1 MAALVG
7 YTVLSYLIFSS
18 VSVRSADIILVLCL
32 TTTTTDSI
40 MVDLITQRSSMT
52 LLVDT
57 TVILFVV
64 VASYLTH
71 AQTRTVK
78 NKEEKTRKY
87 YFILRLK
94 GSTECHRD
102 FATPV

>member
-18 VSVRSADIILVLCL
+18 VSVRSADIIVVLCL

-52 LLVDT
+52 LLVITALLVDT
-57 TVILFVV
+57 RVLVMILFVIV
-64 VASYLTH
+64 TS
-71 AQTRTVK
+71 
-78 NKEEKTRKY
+78 
-87 YFILRLK
+87 
-94 GSTECHRD
+94 
-102 FATPV
+102 

>member
-52 LLVDT
+52 LLVIRALLVDT
-57 TVILFVV
+57 RVLVVILFVIV
-64 VASYLTH
+64 TS
-71 AQTRTVK
+71 
-78 NKEEKTRKY
+78 
-87 YFILRLK
+87 
-94 GSTECHRD
+94 
-102 FATPV
+102 